1 MGVLVALRVVRGL
14 SAADESEVHFR
25 NWMQGSVVPCEEPLP
40 VANRGTAVGQLQPD
54 ELAD

>member
-1 MGVLVALRVVRGL
+1 VGVLVALRVVRGL